1 MIVRFYQN
9 LNIFKMCES
18 RIGRYLCF
26 ADLLNELHEIFVQ
39 IDTMSNDTIV
49 KLSFIS
55 LSILKL

>member
-1 MIVRFYQN
+1 
-9 LNIFKMCES
+9 MCES